1 MIRSEIMAEILSG
14 YTLPLMGTHG
24 LPHWGRV
31 LENGLKLAKQTG
43 ADTTVVSLFAVFHDA
58 RRLNEG
64 TDPDHGKRGA
74 TLARRLRSQLELT
87 DRQFA
92 TLEHACIQHT
102 DGITE
107 GEPTVQTC
115 WDADRLDLWRVGIRP
130 HNPRLC
136 TEAARDS
143 ITQEWSRARSVGG
156 YLPACSREWQAME
169 RQSARIPQRV

>member
-1 MIRSEIMAEILSG
+1 VIRPEIMVEILSG
-14 YTLPLMGTHG
+14 YSLPVMGIHG

-31 LENGLKLAKQTG
+31 LETGLRLATQTG

-74 TLARRLRSQLELT
+74 ALASRLRSQLDLT
-87 DRQFA
+87 GTQFA
-92 TLEHACIQHT
+92 QLEHACIHHT

-130 HNPRLC
+130 HDPRLC
-136 TEAARDS
+136 TEAARDRA
-143 ITQEWSRARSVGG
+143 TQDWSRVRSVEG
-156 YLPACSREWQAME
+156 YIPACSVEWRTME
-169 RQSARIPQRV
+169 GAG